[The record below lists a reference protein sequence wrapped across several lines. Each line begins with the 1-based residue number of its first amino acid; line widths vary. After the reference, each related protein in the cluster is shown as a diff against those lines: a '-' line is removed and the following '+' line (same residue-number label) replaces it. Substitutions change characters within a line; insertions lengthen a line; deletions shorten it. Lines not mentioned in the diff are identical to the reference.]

1 MTAEQAEK
9 ILEAACDICRWPI
22 ECANPNAEDL
32 TDHCDNC
39 PVEAA
44 VKMGHEQQ
52 NIKIEIGQTLPRS
65 TWLAVRDDL
74 AQVFPYIGE
83 LFQRMNYE
91 GKGEQDKEEFL
102 AEGQLA
108 IQALTY
114 VAEFA
119 TDKCR
124 IIVLPDKKV

>member
-1 MTAEQAEK
+1 M
-9 ILEAACDICRWPI
+9 
-22 ECANPNAEDL
+22 NA
-32 TDHCDNC
+32 
-39 PVEAA
+39 
-44 VKMGHEQQ
+44 
-52 NIKIEIGQTLPRS
+52 KIEVGQTVPRE

-74 AQVFPYIGE
+74 AEVFPYIGE
-83 LFQRMNYE
+83 LFRRMNYE

-102 AEGQLA
+102 AEAQLA

-119 TDKCR
+119 ADKCR